1 MPRENI
7 SFLNLRL
14 SSKAQIS
21 SPGVWQWGSLRAT
34 ECPAVL
40 HLWPEQGQR
49 QSPSAWANL
58 TRCQRLSLVNT
69 VVKQWLDCACWKHP
83 RQQGLIWPTSSNTM
97 EMKVY
102 AVSYL
107 KNHANC
113 FPFLSISIPFLKT
126 IVSGMEPKANNHNCR
141 DSRAQRLKLTEG
153 WIQGYPTT
161 TNRIMEIFIDVS
173 ENYRRTGLGP
183 LSSSKLRSLQCW
195 LLWCS
200 RCLAYHGPQRSMLS
214 SSLGRWKLHWQKFRT

>member
-1 MPRENI
+1 MGKPTSHRVPRRAA
-7 SFLNLRL
+7 LVAGAG
-14 SSKAQIS
+14 SKAVPKCMS
-21 SPGVWQWGSLRAT
+21 EPDSMPETVAGKHRRETMAGLRMLKAPKAT
-34 ECPAVL
+34 
-40 HLWPEQGQR
+40 
-49 QSPSAWANL
+49 
-58 TRCQRLSLVNT
+58 RLN
-69 VVKQWLDCACWKHP
+69 
-83 RQQGLIWPTSSNTM
+83 
-97 EMKVY
+97 
-102 AVSYL
+102 L

-153 WIQGYPTT
+153 WIQGYQTT
-161 TNRIMEIFIDVS
+161 TNRTMEIFIDVS
-173 ENYRRTGLGP
+173 ENYRRNGLGP